1 MITRT
6 KEKGFVILFTV
17 LIASIVLAI
26 ALGIASVSF
35 REVLLS
41 STARDGEYAFFAAD
55 TGAECALYWDIR
67 EGAFGETLVTPECRG
82 NEVEMLATSPVRFRF
97 DTNIA
102 GCAVVTVDKS
112 DPTVTKIES
121 LGYNVACQTLDISPL
136 PARVVERAIR
146 VTYGPGEAPDAN
158 PNEPTGGNPT
168 GGGPTGGNPTGG
180 GGDTTTRGGDDTTI
194 SDSPVVEPSS
204 VTTRS

>member
-1 MITRT
+1 MHTHT
-6 KEKGFVILFTV
+6 AKNQKGFVILFTV

-26 ALGIASVSF
+26 ALGIASISF

-67 EGAFGETLVTPECRG
+67 EGAFGENLVTPDCRG
-82 NEVEMLATSPVRFRF
+82 TAVELIGTSPVRFRF
-97 DTNIA
+97 DTNA
-102 GCAVVTVDKS
+102 SGCAVVTVDKG

-121 LGYNVACQTLDISPL
+121 LGYNASCQTLDISPL

-146 VTYGPGEAPDAN
+146 VTYGQGEAPDAN
-158 PNEPTGGNPT
+158 PNEPTGGDPVDQQT
-168 GGGPTGGNPTGG
+168 
-180 GGDTTTRGGDDTTI
+180 DATTRGGPDTAL
-194 SDSPVVEPSS
+194 SGPSAVEPPPA
-204 VTTRS
+204 TTRN